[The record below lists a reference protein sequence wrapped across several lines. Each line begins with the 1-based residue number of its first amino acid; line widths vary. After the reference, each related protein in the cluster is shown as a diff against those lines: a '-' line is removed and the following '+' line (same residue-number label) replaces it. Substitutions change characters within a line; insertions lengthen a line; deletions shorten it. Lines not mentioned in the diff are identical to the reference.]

1 MHVLSSRDIMVAQ
14 VVFCQNIL
22 LADGI
27 KKEKALKMFSWFKT
41 YLRLAFLTFLV
52 AWTMFSVTRIRLSR
66 ADKSTVSETL
76 PPRFTMKITSLYI
89 ALLKCHSVRRI
100 LTKIHKIGVF
110 RSMIWSLH
118 QFSKQNSAKIQV
130 LWIKHYQSTILNF
143 MSISDTWGF
152 KFKPNISTMLLG

>member
-52 AWTMFSVTRIRLSR
+52 AGTMFSVTPIRLSR
-66 ADKSTVSETL
+66 ADKSTVCEML
-76 PPRFTMKITSLYI
+76 PLRFTMKIMSLYI
-89 ALLKCHSVRRI
+89 ALLKYYSVCSI

-118 QFSKQNSAKIQV
+118 QFQKQNSAKIQV
-130 LWIKHYQSTILNF
+130 LWIKHYQSTILRF
-143 MSISDTWGF
+143 LLIFDT
-152 KFKPNISTMLLG
+152 